1 MLWKRGK
8 KNQPIQNE
16 DGSID
21 AILIDED
28 DDLVDGSGKID
39 STPKSRP
46 KQKSAGPSEIYI
58 AAELSSGQVDV
69 WRITRE
75 SSEIINVDDI
85 PANAVILRFT
95 GNDLSTSKKGKNAK
109 VLKNELRVI
118 LNDNPVIK
126 SHINIAYATT
136 KSELI
141 RFENRQAP
149 GICVLLSVQKMP
161 GGDRIIGI
169 YAEGMDSI
177 AVAAYIDETG
187 EIKGYA
193 VSTDASESGREEVSR
208 RARLLIDGDVGDLP
222 AVWVKASSLSLP
234 SKKLLSFAYP
244 IEGELAGK
252 PATYWGGIGI
262 AAGVVLVVISGGLL
276 VSANS
281 QLASAKS
288 AMQVAMQGQGKGE
301 QEIKTLF
308 KKHVHY
314 VESKNSVNLTKGIVA
329 ASTLWQPGE
338 LATLSMSSNGAP
350 SGRSNPDK
358 TPSNGITILVT
369 PFISADGSVQNDT
382 QWLPPKLLMSK
393 IEKAAPHGYRIDA
406 VHMDPSGQKYEVVY
420 EADKH

>member
-1 MLWKRGK
+1 
-8 KNQPIQNE
+8 
-16 DGSID
+16 
-21 AILIDED
+21 
-28 DDLVDGSGKID
+28 
-39 STPKSRP
+39 
-46 KQKSAGPSEIYI
+46 
-58 AAELSSGQVDV
+58 
-69 WRITRE
+69 
-75 SSEIINVDDI
+75 
-85 PANAVILRFT
+85 
-95 GNDLSTSKKGKNAK
+95 
-109 VLKNELRVI
+109 
-118 LNDNPVIK
+118 
-126 SHINIAYATT
+126 
-136 KSELI
+136 
-141 RFENRQAP
+141 
-149 GICVLLSVQKMP
+149 
-161 GGDRIIGI
+161 
-169 YAEGMDSI
+169 
-177 AVAAYIDETG
+177 
-187 EIKGYA
+187 
-193 VSTDASESGREEVSR
+193 
-208 RARLLIDGDVGDLP
+208 
-222 AVWVKASSLSLP
+222 
-234 SKKLLSFAYP
+234 
-244 IEGELAGK
+244 
-252 PATYWGGIGI
+252 
-262 AAGVVLVVISGGLL
+262 VVLVVVSGGLL

-393 IEKAAPHGYRIDA
+393 IEKAAPHGYRVDA